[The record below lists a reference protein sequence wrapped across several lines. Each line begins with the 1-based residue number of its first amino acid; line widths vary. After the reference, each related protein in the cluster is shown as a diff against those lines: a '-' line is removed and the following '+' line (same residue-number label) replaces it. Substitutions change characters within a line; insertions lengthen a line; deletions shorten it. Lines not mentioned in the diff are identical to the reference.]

1 MEKEDSIS
9 PLPPPGRK
17 AGKWNLILPV
27 ATPFGHVLEGGFHSG
42 RGGGGTRYIFGW
54 GGAAGCGPA
63 SHTLTLFKTKIAD
76 FPTLFMTEFRFL
88 IPC

>member
-27 ATPFGHVLEGGFHSG
+27 ATPFGHVLEGGFHP
-42 RGGGGTRYIFGW
+42 GGGEGVLDISL
-54 GGAAGCGPA
+54 GGEVRPGLSYPN
-63 SHTLTLFKTKIAD
+63 
-76 FPTLFMTEFRFL
+76 PV
-88 IPC
+88 

>member
-27 ATPFGHVLEGGFHSG
+27 ATPFGHVLEGGFHPG
-42 RGGGGTRYIFGW
+42 RGGRGYSIYLWEGR
-54 GGAAGCGPA
+54 CGPA

>member
-27 ATPFGHVLEGGFHSG
+27 ATPFGHVLEGGFHPG

-54 GGAAGCGPA
+54 GGAARP
-63 SHTLTLFKTKIAD
+63 
-76 FPTLFMTEFRFL
+76 L
-88 IPC
+88 IPQPCLRQKSLIFLPCL